1 MNDYLERKS
10 VPFLSTERTDQWWI
24 EPLWT
29 GLGFLGFVVYTTWAM
44 FQGDYYWWSAHQDG
58 FGGYLSPFYSPL
70 LFIKEGVIGA
80 APLGHALF
88 GSWPEWWP
96 NLIPA
101 TPAIL
106 ILAGPLSFRMTCYY
120 YRKFYYRAY
129 FFSPP
134 SCAVESI
141 PQKQYKGETTLLLFQ
156 NLHRYT
162 WYIALAFV
170 LTLTYDGIISF
181 FRGGEFGIGVGS
193 VILAINPI
201 LLAGYTFGCHAF
213 RHLAGGKLDCFSC
226 PNGRQRK
233 IRYKLWTSISWLNG
247 RHMLWAWVSMVWVA
261 FTDYYVRMV
270 SSGHWI
276 DYGTWG
282 F

>member
-10 VPFLSTERTDQWWI
+10 GPFLSTERTDQWWI

-70 LFIKEGVIGA
+70 LFIKEGVVGA

-170 LTLTYDGIISF
+170 LTLTYDGLISF

-193 VILAINPI
+193 VILVINPI

-226 PNGRQRK
+226 PNGQRK

>member
-1 MNDYLERKS
+1 MDDRLDRQSKS
-10 VPFLSTERTDQWWI
+10 FISTERTDQWWL

-29 GLGFLGFVVYTTWAM
+29 GLGFLGFVIYTTWAM
-44 FQGDYYWWSAHQDG
+44 FQGNHYWWSANQGG

-70 LFIKEGVIGA
+70 LFIKESVEGA

-96 NLIPA
+96 NLVPA

-134 SCAVESI
+134 ACAVNGA
-141 PQKQYKGETTLLLFQ
+141 PQKKYKGETTLLVFQ

-162 WYIALAFV
+162 LYIALVFV
-170 LTLTYDGIISF
+170 LILSYDGIMAF

-193 VILAINPI
+193 VILLINPI
-201 LLAGYTFGCHAF
+201 LLAGYVFGCHAF
-213 RHLAGGKLDCFSC
+213 RHLTGGKLDCFSC
-226 PNGRQRK
+226 PSGQKK
-233 IRYKLWTSISWLNG
+233 IRYKLWKSVSWLNG
-247 RHMLWAWVSMVWVA
+247 RHMFWAWTSMIWVA

-270 SSGHWI
+270 STGHWV
-276 DYGTWG
+276 DYTTWG
-282 F
+282 L

>member
-1 MNDYLERKS
+1 MCIRDR
-10 VPFLSTERTDQWWI
+10 
-24 EPLWT
+24 
-29 GLGFLGFVVYTTWAM
+29 
-44 FQGDYYWWSAHQDG
+44 
-58 FGGYLSPFYSPL
+58 
-70 LFIKEGVIGA
+70 
-80 APLGHALF
+80 
-88 GSWPEWWP
+88 
-96 NLIPA
+96 
-101 TPAIL
+101 
-106 ILAGPLSFRMTCYY
+106 
-120 YRKFYYRAY
+120 
-129 FFSPP
+129 
-134 SCAVESI
+134 
-141 PQKQYKGETTLLLFQ
+141 
-156 NLHRYT
+156 
-162 WYIALAFV
+162 YIALAFV

-193 VILAINPI
+193 VILVINPI

-226 PNGRQRK
+226 PNGQRK

>member
-10 VPFLSTERTDQWWI
+10 ASFLSTERTDQWWI

-70 LFIKEGVIGA
+70 LFIKEGVVGA

-88 GSWPEWWP
+88 GSWPKWWP

-134 SCAVESI
+134 SCAVDSI
-141 PQKQYKGETTLLLFQ
+141 PQKKYKGETTLLLFQ

-162 WYIALAFV
+162 WYIALVFV
-170 LTLTYDGIISF
+170 LILTYDGIISF

-193 VILAINPI
+193 VILIINPI

-226 PNGRQRK
+226 PNGQQRK
-233 IRYKLWTSISWLNG
+233 IRYKLWKSISWLNG
-247 RHMLWAWVSMVWVA
+247 HHMLWAWVSMIWVA

>member
-10 VPFLSTERTDQWWI
+10 GPFLSTERTDQWWI

-70 LFIKEGVIGA
+70 LFIKEGVVGA

-193 VILAINPI
+193 VILVINPI

-226 PNGRQRK
+226 PNGRRK

>member
-1 MNDYLERKS
+1 MNDYLEKKS

-70 LFIKEGVIGA
+70 LFIKEGVVGA

-170 LTLTYDGIISF
+170 LTLTYDGLISF

-193 VILAINPI
+193 VILVINPI

-226 PNGRQRK
+226 PNGQRK

>member
-10 VPFLSTERTDQWWI
+10 GPFLSTERTDQWWI

-70 LFIKEGVIGA
+70 LFIKEGVVGA

-193 VILAINPI
+193 VILIINPI

-226 PNGRQRK
+226 PNGQRK

>member
-1 MNDYLERKS
+1 MNDYLKRKS

-70 LFIKEGVIGA
+70 LFIKEGVVGA

-193 VILAINPI
+193 VILVINPI

-226 PNGRQRK
+226 PNGQRK

-247 RHMLWAWVSMVWVA
+247 HHMLWAWVSMVWVA

>member
-70 LFIKEGVIGA
+70 LFIKEGVVGA

-193 VILAINPI
+193 VILVINPI

-226 PNGRQRK
+226 PNGRRK

-247 RHMLWAWVSMVWVA
+247 RHMLWAWVSMIWVA
-261 FTDYYVRMV
+261 VTDLYIMLV
-270 SSGHWI
+270 SKGIITDWN
-276 DYGTWG
+276 TWS
-282 F
+282 

>member
-10 VPFLSTERTDQWWI
+10 ASFLSTERTDQWWI

-70 LFIKEGVIGA
+70 LFIKEGVVGA

-88 GSWPEWWP
+88 GSWPKWWP

-134 SCAVESI
+134 SCAVDSN
-141 PQKQYKGETTLLLFQ
+141 PQKKYKGETTLLLFQ

-162 WYIALAFV
+162 WYIALVFV
-170 LTLTYDGIISF
+170 LILTYDGIISF

-193 VILAINPI
+193 VILIINPI

-226 PNGRQRK
+226 PNGRRK

-247 RHMLWAWVSMVWVA
+247 RHMFWAWVSMIWVA

-276 DYGTWG
+276 DYDTWG

>member
-10 VPFLSTERTDQWWI
+10 GPFLSTERMDQWWI

-70 LFIKEGVIGA
+70 LFIKEGVVGA

-193 VILAINPI
+193 VILVINPI

-226 PNGRQRK
+226 PNGQRK

>member
-10 VPFLSTERTDQWWI
+10 GPFLSTERTDQWWI

-70 LFIKEGVIGA
+70 LFIKEGVVGA

-193 VILAINPI
+193 VILLINPI

-226 PNGRQRK
+226 PNGQRK

>member
-10 VPFLSTERTDQWWI
+10 ASFLSTERTDQWWI

-70 LFIKEGVIGA
+70 LFIKEGVVGA

-193 VILAINPI
+193 VILIINPI

-213 RHLAGGKLDCFSC
+213 RHLACGKLDCFSC
-226 PNGRQRK
+226 PNGRRK

-247 RHMLWAWVSMVWVA
+247 RHMLWAWVSMIWVA

-276 DYGTWG
+276 HYDTWG

>member
-10 VPFLSTERTDQWWI
+10 GPFFSTERTDQWWI

-70 LFIKEGVIGA
+70 LFIKEGVVGA

-193 VILAINPI
+193 VILVINPI

-226 PNGRQRK
+226 PNGQRK

>member
-10 VPFLSTERTDQWWI
+10 GPFLSTERTDQWWI

-70 LFIKEGVIGA
+70 LFIKEGVVGA

-170 LTLTYDGIISF
+170 LTLTYDGIMSF

-193 VILAINPI
+193 VILVINPI

-226 PNGRQRK
+226 PNGQRK

>member
-10 VPFLSTERTDQWWI
+10 ASFLATERTDQWWI

-29 GLGFLGFVVYTTWAM
+29 GLGLLGFVVNTTWAM
-44 FQGDYYWWSAHQDG
+44 LQGDYYWWSAHQDG

-70 LFIKEGVIGA
+70 LFIKEGVVGA

-88 GSWPEWWP
+88 GSWPKWWP

-134 SCAVESI
+134 SCAVDSI
-141 PQKQYKGETTLLLFQ
+141 PQKKYKGETTLLLFQ

-162 WYIALAFV
+162 WYIALVFV
-170 LTLTYDGIISF
+170 LILTYDGIISF
-181 FRGGEFGIGVGS
+181 FRGGEFGVGVGS
-193 VILAINPI
+193 VILIINPI

-233 IRYKLWTSISWLNG
+233 IRYKLWKSISWLNG
-247 RHMLWAWVSMVWVA
+247 HHMLWAWVSMIWVA

-276 DYGTWG
+276 DFDTWG